1 AVGRAVHIIASAE
14 RTTLVGK
21 LEQVTNKSKIKAVFV
36 IDPREEGRHEL
47 SDTVGKDCLLVIA
60 SAGDYLEGMDQVVAD
75 PDQNPLDLNGGDG
88 DMSENGA
95 WETDVEAAEA
105 EFTDVPALPGV
116 ETFGGHTFGDVCRFV
131 VTRLT
136 QLDAAKLQSRFAI
149 SQEQAQRLI
158 IMLLDEGVIAI
169 EVEAEDPADN
179 QYKVVAERTDLD
191 INMEC
196 RVMLLVQTV
205 PDVIGRQRQMIGSAV
220 DACLRSSGRIQ
231 RVGATPAA
239 DPVEFNGAKCIDK
252 SGRRS
257 AAELDARIRA
267 NLRG

>member
-1 AVGRAVHIIASAE
+1 MNEHNEHFMHLAAENLGRSLLEGLLQEIRIMPDCWQKLNEATQTEVIERLESQITHAVGRAVHIIASAE

-60 SAGDYLEGMDQVVAD
+60 SAGDYLDGMDQVLAD
-75 PDQNPLDLNGGDG
+75 PDQNPLDLNGGDQ

-95 WETDVEAAEA
+95 WETGVEAAEA
-105 EFTDVPALPGV
+105 EFTDVPALPAV

-131 VTRLT
+131 VTRLS

-149 SQEQAQRLI
+149 SLEQAQRLI
-158 IMLLDEGVIAI
+158 IMLLDEGVITI

-179 QYKVVAERTDLD
+179 QYKVVAELADLD
-191 INMEC
+191 INME
-196 RVMLLVQTV
+196 
-205 PDVIGRQRQMIGSAV
+205 
-220 DACLRSSGRIQ
+220 
-231 RVGATPAA
+231 
-239 DPVEFNGAKCIDK
+239 
-252 SGRRS
+252 
-257 AAELDARIRA
+257 
-267 NLRG
+267 

>member
-1 AVGRAVHIIASAE
+1 MNAHNNHFLHMAGQTLGRDLLQGLLQEIRIMPDCWQKLNEAAQTEVIERLESQITHAVGRAVHIIASAE

-149 SQEQAQRLI
+149 SLEQAQRLI
-158 IMLLDEGVIAI
+158 IMLLDEGVITI

-179 QYKVVAERTDLD
+179 QYKVVAELTDLD
-191 INMEC
+191 INME
-196 RVMLLVQTV
+196 
-205 PDVIGRQRQMIGSAV
+205 
-220 DACLRSSGRIQ
+220 
-231 RVGATPAA
+231 
-239 DPVEFNGAKCIDK
+239 
-252 SGRRS
+252 
-257 AAELDARIRA
+257 
-267 NLRG
+267 